1 MAKTRTTWREK
12 LEKWQEP
19 IVHKFLFAKPQDI
32 EPLLHKVPEGKL
44 VTLKQVKEQ
53 LAKNFH
59 TEQACAKAINRSIQ
73 LVAEKA
79 AEDQKKAREQAT
91 PYWRVIKKDG
101 ELNEKLPGGT
111 GVQATHL
118 REEGHVIVAG
128 EGKRSPRVKNFERY
142 LWKLPEIDVGEQQ
155 EPEVRKILFPKA
167 LDVDALMRKVSKGKL
182 VTDSQIK
189 ERLAKDS
196 HADFTC
202 RMVAG
207 IFIRIA
213 AEAAEEDLTRGETEI
228 TPYWRV
234 IKADSSLN
242 EKFPGGVEAQAAHLR
257 EEGHIIEQ
265 GKGKKPPK
273 VKDFEKCQIKL

>member
-1 MAKTRTTWREK
+1 MPKTRTTWREK

-19 IVHKFLFAKPQDI
+19 MVHRFLFARPQDI
-32 EPLLHKVPEGKL
+32 EPLLHKVPKGKV
-44 VTLKQVKEQ
+44 VTIKQVREK

-59 TEQACAKAINRSIQ
+59 TDAACTKAINSSIK
-73 LVAEKA
+73 LVAQEAEEDLKKEKG
-79 AEDQKKAREQAT
+79 QVT
-91 PYWRVIKKDG
+91 PYWRVIKNDG
-101 ELNEKLPGGT
+101 GLNERLPGST

-118 REEGHVIVAG
+118 REEGHIIVAD
-128 EGKRSPRVKNFERY
+128 EGKRSPRVKDFEGY
-142 LWKLPEIDVGEQQ
+142 LWELPEIDVGEQQ
-155 EPEVRKILFPKA
+155 EPEVRRILFPKA
-167 LDVDALMRKVSKGKL
+167 LDVDALMRKVKKGKL

-189 ERLAKDS
+189 ELLAKDFG
-196 HADFTC
+196 ADFTC

-228 TPYWRV
+228 TPYWRTL
-234 IKADSSLN
+234 KSKGELN

-257 EEGHIIEQ
+257 QEGHTIEP

-273 VKDFEKCQIKL
+273 VKDFEEYLIKL